1 MEKQDKDDL
10 MKKSREKSALY
21 PAVTILECL
30 EFIKKIDS
38 LGGKI
43 VSYVSILSI
52 MGLASPS
59 TRSFLSRISAS
70 KQYGFIVTGGSTV
83 QLTDLAKRI
92 IYPSAIG
99 EDQKLLKEAFGNP
112 PLYAKLIERFQNKAL
127 PAKDQL
133 ANILMNDYRIIKQVK
148 DNAADCFIESAS
160 YLGLLKNDILCM
172 DEENYGASH
181 EYNNRNEENPQNVNS
196 NESVTPSKKVDSMS
210 EDGYNF
216 EIPTLGK
223 KTARFYIPSGVTE
236 KDLDYIKLYIENMLP
251 IFLDNLKSEI
261 CVEQHK

>member
-1 MEKQDKDDL
+1 MEKQNKDDL
-10 MKKSREKSALY
+10 MKKTREKSALY
-21 PAVTILECL
+21 PAVTISECL

-38 LGGKI
+38 LGGKV
-43 VSYVSILSI
+43 VSYASVLSI
-52 MGLASPS
+52 MGLTSPT
-59 TRSFLSRISAS
+59 TRSFLYRISAS
-70 KQYGFIVTGGSTV
+70 KQYGLIATGGNTV
-83 QLTDLAKRI
+83 QLTELAKRI
-92 IYPSAIG
+92 IYPNIIG
-99 EDQKLLKEAFGNP
+99 EDQKLLNEAFTNP

-160 YLGLLKNDILCM
+160 YLGLLKNGVLCM
-172 DEENYGASH
+172 DKESYGECSEH
-181 EYNNRNEENPQNVNS
+181 NNRIEENPQNVNS
-196 NESVTPSKKVDSMS
+196 NESVTPSKKIDPKP

-251 IFLDNLKSEI
+251 VFLNNLKSEI
-261 CVEQHK
+261 CVEQQK